1 MASSA
6 DLVLVTGASGF
17 IATHIVEQLLEA
29 GYRVRGTVRSTK
41 NEEKMKPLYELCPEA
56 NERLEFVKADLSN
69 EKCWPEA
76 VKDCTYVIH
85 TASPF
90 PVEAPK
96 HEDDLI
102 KPAVEGTI
110 SVIKAAQ
117 ETGTVKRVVLTSSCE
132 AVYHCDA
139 VTGEKPLTEEN
150 WSDVKH
156 HTMYP
161 YGKSKTLAER
171 AAWDFIEGIKEAK
184 KIELAVINPSM
195 VLGGPILCT
204 GNTSSM
210 AMPRMLLNKE
220 MPLLPNVGFGVCDV
234 HDVAKAHV
242 KAMKLPEAAGHR
254 HIVDSGFMW
263 FKDMADVIE
272 KEFKPQGYNIPK
284 TVAWNFLI
292 KITAL
297 FDATAKTLVPLLGVR
312 QMFDNSRL
320 KNVLGITPYPV
331 EQSVIEICYSLIETG
346 RVKKTNNYR
355 GRPE

>member
-1 MASSA
+1 MQS
-6 DLVLVTGASGF
+6 
-17 IATHIVEQLLEA
+17 
-29 GYRVRGTVRSTK
+29 
-41 NEEKMKPLYELCPEA
+41 
-56 NERLEFVKADLSN
+56 
-69 EKCWPEA
+69 
-76 VKDCTYVIH
+76 
-85 TASPF
+85 
-90 PVEAPK
+90 PK

-102 KPAVEGTI
+102 KPAVKGTVN
-110 SVIKAAQ
+110 VIKAAQ
-117 ETGTVKRVVLTSSCE
+117 ETGTVKKIVLTSSTE
-132 AVYHCDA
+132 VIGHCGPA
-139 VTGEKPLTEEN
+139 TGEKPLTEEN

-161 YGKSKTLAER
+161 YAKSKTLAER
-171 AAWDFIEGIKEAK
+171 AAWDFIAEITDEK

-195 VLGGPILCT
+195 EFGGPILYT
-204 GNTSSM
+204 GNNSSM
-210 AMPRMLLNKE
+210 AFPIMLLNKE
-220 MPLLPNVGFGVCDV
+220 MPMLPNNGFGVCDV
-234 HDVAKAHV
+234 RDIAKAHV

-284 TVAWNFLI
+284 TLAWNFLI

-297 FDATAKTLVPLLGVR
+297 FDATAKTLVPVLGLR
-312 QMFDNSRL
+312 QIFDNSRL

-331 EQSVIEICYSLIETG
+331 EQSVLEVCYSLIETG

>member
-1 MASSA
+1 MASST

-17 IATHIVEQLLEA
+17 IATHIVQQVLEA
-29 GYRVRGTVRSTK
+29 GYRVRGTVRSTT
-41 NEEKMKPLYELCPEA
+41 NEEKMKPLYQLSPEA
-56 NERLEFVKADLSN
+56 NDRLEFVEADLLD

-76 VKDCTYVIH
+76 LKDCTYVIH

-90 PVEAPK
+90 PEVSPK

-117 ETGTVKRVVLTSSCE
+117 ETGTVKRVVLTSSSE
-132 AVYHCDA
+132 AIGHCDA
-139 VTGEKPLTEEN
+139 ATGEKPLTEGN

-161 YGKSKTLAER
+161 YAKSKTLAER
-171 AAWDFIEGIKEAK
+171 AAWDFIEGIKEDK
-184 KIELAVINPSM
+184 KIELAVINPSYT
-195 VLGGPILCT
+195 LGGPILCG
-204 GNTSSM
+204 GNATSMSI
-210 AMPRMLLNKE
+210 PRMLLNKE
-220 MPLLPNVGFGVCDV
+220 MPLLPNFGFGVCDV
-234 HDVAKAHV
+234 RDVAKAHV

-263 FKDMADVIE
+263 LKDMADVIE

-297 FDATAKTLVPLLGVR
+297 FDATAKTLLPVLGLR
-312 QMFDNSRL
+312 QIFDNSRL

-331 EQSVIEICYSLIETG
+331 EHSVLEICYSLIETG
-346 RVKKTNNYR
+346 RVKKTNNYQ
-355 GRPE
+355 GRRE

>member
-1 MASSA
+1 MASPA

-17 IATHIVEQLLEA
+17 IATHIVQQLLKA
-29 GYRVRGTVRSTK
+29 GYRVRGTVRFTK
-41 NEEKMKPLYELCPEA
+41 NEEKMKPLYQLCPEA
-56 NERLEFVKADLSN
+56 NDRLEFVNADLSD

-76 VKDCTYVIH
+76 VKNCTYVIH

-102 KPAVEGTI
+102 KPAVEGTL

-117 ETGTVKRVVLTSSCE
+117 ATGTVKRVVLTSSCE
-132 AVYHCDA
+132 AVYHCDE
-139 VTGEKPLTEEN
+139 VTGGKPLTEEN

-161 YGKSKTLAER
+161 YGKSKTLA
-171 AAWDFIEGIKEAK
+171 AWDFINEITEDK
-184 KIELAVINPSM
+184 KIELTVINPSL
-195 VLGGPILCT
+195 VLGGPILCA

-210 AMPRMLLNKE
+210 AIPRMLLNKE
-220 MPLLPNVGFGVCDV
+220 MPMLPNIGFGVCDV
-234 HDVAKAHV
+234 RDVAKAHV
-242 KAMKLPEAAGHR
+242 NAMKLPEAAGHR

-263 FKDMADVIE
+263 FKDIAEVIE
-272 KEFKPQGYNIPK
+272 KEFKPQGYNIRK

-297 FDATAKTLVPLLGVR
+297 FDATAKTLVPVLGVR
-312 QMFDNSRL
+312 QTFDNSRL

-346 RVKKTNNYR
+346 RVKKTRNYQ
-355 GRPE
+355 GRPQ